1 MLNDDQTD
9 FDLILVEHVGFKLLT
24 KIQSSYSNGT
34 HIHKLFKISD
44 LIMLYNPFGVPSKLD
59 GFLMDFLNL
68 LYSVVIPFEPGGF
81 TLIAIRG
88 QSYENGNK

>member
-34 HIHKLFKISD
+34 HIHRLFKISD

-59 GFLMDFLNL
+59 GFLWTF
-68 LYSVVIPFEPGGF
+68 
-81 TLIAIRG
+81 
-88 QSYENGNK
+88 

>member
-24 KIQSSYSNGT
+24 KIQSSCSNGT
-34 HIHKLFKISD
+34 HIHRLFKKSD
-44 LIMLYNPFGVPSKLD
+44 LIILYNPFGVPSKLY
-59 GFLMDFLNL
+59 GILMDFLNL
-68 LYSVVIPFEPGGF
+68 PYSLVNPFEPGGF

>member
-24 KIQSSYSNGT
+24 KIQNSCSNGT
-34 HIHKLFKISD
+34 HIHRLLKISD

-68 LYSVVIPFEPGGF
+68 LYSVVNPFEPGRF
-81 TLIAIRG
+81 TLITIRG
-88 QSYENGNK
+88 HSYENGNK